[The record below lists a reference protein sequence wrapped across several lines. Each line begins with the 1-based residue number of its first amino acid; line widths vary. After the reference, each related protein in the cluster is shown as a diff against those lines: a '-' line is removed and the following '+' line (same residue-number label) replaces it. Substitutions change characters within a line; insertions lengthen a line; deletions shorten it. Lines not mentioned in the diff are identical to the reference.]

1 MIGIRTGRVWV
12 VFLCAIALSISILL
26 EHGFSIWLFGFLALV
41 LTSELAVIR
50 KLPKLFLIADSI
62 WISFIVLVTGSG
74 VSPFHVLY
82 LLSLASHSII
92 FGINTGVALSF
103 IYAAIFWVSTHYIT
117 LPNLWLVP
125 ASTPMGNDV
134 LQLVGLLSAM
144 ILISALSSYL
154 GRTVKRT
161 IEELNS
167 ATENAKAF
175 LDKLPDPI
183 ITLDSKDIITSMNL
197 PALHL
202 FQNQAGENV
211 SKIYKGE
218 PLLSKEG
225 RYYQPIKKTLSSS
238 KGETQGFAIIFQD
251 ITELVSVKKSI
262 TTHDETLRLL
272 ADRSEPSGDFNEFF
286 GDTPVIKKVFSL
298 VTKVACTDST
308 VLITGESG
316 TGKELIARSIHR
328 LSTRAHAPF
337 VPVNCGAIPEQLLE
351 AEFFGAKKGS
361 YTGATADRIGFFEQA
376 QGGTIFLDEIGE
388 LPLSMQVKLL
398 RAIQEKRIRPVGA
411 SSELDVDIRIVAA
424 TNKNLKQEVSKEAF
438 REDLF
443 YRLNVISIP
452 LPPLRERKEDLPI
465 LISGLVKRLCRGREV
480 PKIAPSTIELLSSY
494 DYPGNVRE
502 LENLLERAI
511 VLGGDVILPEHFPD
525 LKPSK
530 KETQVIV
537 DESIQFPFDL
547 DAYLSGIERRYIEAA
562 LLESKGMKKR
572 AAELLKLNF
581 RSFRYRVQKYQIAE

>member
-1 MIGIRTGRVWV
+1 MIGVRTGRVWV
-12 VFLCAIALSISILL
+12 AFLCALALSTAIAI
-26 EHGFSIWLFGFLALV
+26 EHGFSLWLVGFWGLI
-41 LTSELAVIR
+41 LTSELAVLR
-50 KLPKLFLIADSI
+50 KLPKVFLFADSI

-82 LLSLASHSII
+82 LVSVASHSII
-92 FGINTGVALSF
+92 WGRSSGLIFSF
-103 IYAAIFWVSTHYIT
+103 LYAGIFWVSTHYVT
-117 LPNLWLVP
+117 LESLWLVP
-125 ASTPMGNDV
+125 ASSNTGSEI
-134 LQLVGLLSAM
+134 LQLIGLLSAM
-144 ILISALSSYL
+144 ILIAALSSYL
-154 GRTVKRT
+154 GKAIKKT
-161 IEELNS
+161 IEELES

-183 ITLDSKDIITSMNL
+183 VTVDCSGQIASMNL
-197 PALHL
+197 SANSIFGDLTGSPLTQIYNGESSVYYDNRH
-202 FQNQAGENV
+202 FQ
-211 SKIYKGE
+211 
-218 PLLSKEG
+218 PL
-225 RYYQPIKKTLSSS
+225 KKVLSSTS
-238 KGETQGFAIIFQD
+238 GEAQGTAIIFQD
-251 ITELVSVKKSI
+251 VTELISVKKSI
-262 TTHDETLRLL
+262 LTHDETLRLL
-272 ADRSEPSGDFNEFF
+272 ADTSEPSGDFNEFF
-286 GDTPVIKKVFSL
+286 GETPVIKKVFSL
-298 VTKVACTDST
+298 VTKVAGTDST

-328 LSTRAHAPF
+328 MSPRANAPF

-351 AEFFGAKKGS
+351 AEFFGSKKGS
-361 YTGATADRIGFFEQA
+361 YTGSTADRIGFFEQA

-411 SSELDVDIRIVAA
+411 AAEIDVDIRIVAA

-452 LPPLRERKEDLPI
+452 LPPLRERKEDLPV
-465 LISGLVKRLCRGREV
+465 LISGLVKRLCKGREV
-480 PKIAPSTIELLSSY
+480 PKIAPSTIELLSQY

-511 VLGGDVILPEHFPD
+511 VLGGDAILPEHFPD

-537 DESIQFPFDL
+537 DDTIQFPFDL
-547 DAYLSGIERRYIEAA
+547 DSYLSGIERRYIEAA
-562 LLESKGMKKR
+562 LQESQGMKKR

-581 RSFRYRVQKYQIAE
+581 RSFRYRVQKYHIAE